1 MCEQQIKLLSVVLGI
16 SEVKFCPVMA
26 MLNTHILRV
35 LLIKVSSIKQP
46 TY

>member
-16 SEVKFCPVMA
+16 SEVKFCPVM
-26 MLNTHILRV
+26 LNTHTLRV